1 MGTTNRPS
9 KPTSNPGSGYEWKW
23 KVNRWVK
30 APSAGSKTYGPLG
43 LRFGPGG
50 PPSIPATPTPAA
62 KPPLSGMTF
71 QNGRWVRSTYKPQ
84 GDQAARR
91 MVSPSSSSSD
101 KKVVKPSSTSS
112 GSGSSGSPRAG
123 GSSSQS
129 NKPRKPP
136 ARKPVLQQN
145 TEWVKKGQTVGGKVV
160 TKGYLAQ
167 KGKPEKR
174 VTARVKIQTATE
186 SGKKA
191 GSTYAYK
198 AGKTIKKVGKK

>member
-1 MGTTNRPS
+1 MGTTNRPP
-9 KPTSNPGSGYEWKW
+9 KPTSKPGSGYEWKW

-30 APSAGSKTYGPLG
+30 SPVAGSKTYGPLG

-50 PPSIPATPTPAA
+50 PPSIPSTPSPAA

-71 QNGRWVRSTYKPQ
+71 QNGRWTRSTYKPQ

-91 MVSPSSSSSD
+91 MISPSSSSSD
-101 KKVVKPSSTSS
+101 KKVVMPSSTGS
-112 GSGSSGSPRAG
+112 GGSSGSSGTGR
-123 GSSSQS
+123 SSSPS
-129 NKPRKPP
+129 NKPRKQS
-136 ARKPVLQQN
+136 AREPVLQQN
-145 TEWVKKGQTVGGKVV
+145 TEWVAKGQTVGGKVV

-167 KGKPEKR
+167 KGKQEKR
-174 VTARVKIQTATE
+174 VTARVKIQADTV